1 MLFRLFGNYLV
12 EQKVLNE
19 SQLDELMEYRTKNR
33 VKLGVLAVEQ
43 KLMTPAQSDEVN
55 RLQALADKRFG
66 EIAIEKGYLTEEDM
80 ENMLQKQGNP
90 YVLFLQAVTEKGYM
104 TRDDLC
110 MQLEEYRKANDMND
124 SELEIIKNGVF
135 DEVLDVMLHAENRFA
150 EELLKLAV
158 KNIIRFISSDIFI
171 DRITQS
177 DSFFAEHL
185 AYQAI
190 TGAFPIVLG
199 FASGSDELLTVASSY
214 AKEEFAELD
223 ADAYDSVCEFINCIN
238 GLFARTHS
246 MPDREL
252 ELHPPIFKE
261 ASSLHGELYLLPIR
275 INNKAITLIVKFG

>member
-1 MLFRLFGNYLV
+1 MY
-12 EQKVLNE
+12 EE
-19 SQLDELMEYRTKNR
+19 SVKAGGSGSRTKAYDT
-33 VKLGVLAVEQ
+33 G
-43 KLMTPAQSDEVN
+43 QSDEVN

-223 ADAYDSVCEFINCIN
+223 ADAYDSVCEFITVYN
-238 GLFARTHS
+238 GIICKNAQHAGS
-246 MPDREL
+246 EL
-252 ELHPPIFKE
+252 ELHPPILRKHRLCMESFICF
-261 ASSLHGELYLLPIR
+261 P
-275 INNKAITLIVKFG
+275 V